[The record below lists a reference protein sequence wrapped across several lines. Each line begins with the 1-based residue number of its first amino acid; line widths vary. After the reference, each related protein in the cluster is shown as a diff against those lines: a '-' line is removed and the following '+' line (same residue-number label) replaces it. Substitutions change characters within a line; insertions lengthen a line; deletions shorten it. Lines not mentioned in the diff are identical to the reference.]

1 MVKLHKIRYNQRMEK
16 NKVEKTKLPK
26 TMKTYQF
33 KLLPNDNEK
42 LIIDNSIFVKNQ
54 VRNFLIDLFSYKQD
68 ILNEISSKNKNINI
82 KDINLDNLI
91 FPLIDIF
98 LS

>member
-1 MVKLHKIRYNQRMEK
+1 MEK
-16 NKVEKTKLPK
+16 NKVKKIKLPK

-33 KLLPNDNEK
+33 KLLPNKQEK

-68 ILNEISSKNKNINI
+68 LLNKITILM
-82 KDINLDNLI
+82 LI
-91 FPLIDIF
+91 VMQQSIYI
-98 LS
+98 